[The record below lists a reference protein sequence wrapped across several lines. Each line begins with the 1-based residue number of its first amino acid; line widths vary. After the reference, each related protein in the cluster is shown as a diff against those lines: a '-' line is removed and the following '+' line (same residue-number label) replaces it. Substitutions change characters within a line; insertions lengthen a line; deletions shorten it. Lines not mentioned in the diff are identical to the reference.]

1 MKQKFMKINVSWQVT
16 CLTALTV
23 NSTGRYRRLY
33 GIFSADVGAVNNS
46 ARLSKNQ

>member
-1 MKQKFMKINVSWQVT
+1 MKINVSWQVT
-16 CLTALTV
+16 CFDRNDCIMYIAQV
-23 NSTGRYRRLY
+23 GRYRRLY